1 MAKKTDE
8 EKLVDLLEQVT
19 NNYWFNPVVAAHLVA
34 NLSIYNQDRIVELI
48 SEVVKAQ
55 AVRFQNELEHDQTSA
70 GRMLAAHLA
79 EVVEMHEPLE

>member
-8 EKLVDLLEQVT
+8 EKLADILEQVT
-19 NNYWFNPVVAAHLVA
+19 NNYWFNPVVAAHLIA

-55 AVRFQNELEHDQTSA
+55 AVRYQSVVEHNQTSA
-70 GRMLAAHLA
+70 GLMLAAHLA

>member
-55 AVRFQNELEHDQTSA
+55 SIRFQNEIEHDQTSA
-70 GRMLAAHLA
+70 GLMLAAHLA

>member
-8 EKLVDLLEQVT
+8 EKLADTLEQVT
-19 NNYWFNPVVAAHLVA
+19 NNYWFNPVVAAHLIA
-34 NLSIYNQDRIVELI
+34 NLSIYNQDRIIELI

-55 AVRFQNELEHDQTSA
+55 AVRYQNAVEHNQTSA
-70 GRMLAAHLA
+70 GLMLAAHLA